1 MWKPQKLYA
10 DFLLNQPSIL
20 FGEQSVLGLTSF
32 PGAKIAVIH
41 GNSFD
46 LKRKEQIQ
54 KAFSKRAVC
63 FIPRSWRSEP
73 DIESLGPV
81 VGLLEIF
88 APDVIMA
95 VGGGAVLDG
104 AKLCRVLYEFP
115 GFQYGETRL
124 NQLTFKTKFIAIP
137 TTIGSGAE
145 ASSAAVFID
154 HTQHR
159 KEMLV
164 SHDLRPDVVVL
175 DPFFVKAAPYQ
186 LLAVSGMDAAAHIL
200 EGYVSKVNNA
210 LSDFLAEYALRILFE
225 ELDRTDITTANFLR
239 LQYAGYLGGII
250 QNHCLVGAAHGIA
263 HQVSD
268 FGYSHAEAVALLLPA
283 VIRQNQKDE
292 QTFSRYQKLSSGTG
306 LGGITSVLA
315 FLEQLNERAGL
326 SDHKN
331 NLRHLLLQQV
341 KRDEFV
347 SNVSRDPGGSGNP
360 IAVDGNYLKQLLG
373 DF

>member
-1 MWKPQKLYA
+1 MWKPQKIYA
-10 DFLLNQPSIL
+10 DFLLDQPVIL
-20 FGEQSVLGLTSF
+20 FGERSVFGLTSF
-32 PGAKIAVIH
+32 PGAKVAVIY
-41 GNSFD
+41 GNSFGMD
-46 LKRKEQIQ
+46 GKQQIQ
-54 KAFSKRAVC
+54 KVFSKRAVH
-63 FIPRSWRSEP
+63 FIPRSWKSEP
-73 DIESLGPV
+73 DLDSLGPV
-81 VGLLEIF
+81 VRALEAF
-88 APDVIMA
+88 APDVILA

-115 GFQYGETRL
+115 SFRYGETRL
-124 NQLTFKTKFIAIP
+124 DQLTFKTKLIAVP

-159 KEMLV
+159 KEMVV
-164 SHDLRPDVVVL
+164 SHGLRPDVVIL
-175 DPFFVKAAPYQ
+175 DPFFVSAAPYQ

-210 LSDFLAEYALRILFE
+210 LTDILAEQALRILIE
-225 ELDRTDITTANFLR
+225 GLSQTNITTVNFLR

-263 HQVSD
+263 HQVPD

-292 QTFSRYQKLSSGTG
+292 QTFSRYQMLSSATG
-306 LGGITSVLA
+306 LGGITDVIA
-315 FLEQLNERAGL
+315 FLEQLHERIGL
-326 SDHKN
+326 SVRKDK
-331 NLRHLLLQQV
+331 LRQLLLQQV
-341 KRDEFV
+341 GRDEFV
-347 SNVSRDPGGSGNP
+347 SNVNRDSGGSGNP
-360 IAVDGNYLKQLLG
+360 VPVDENYLKQLLG